1 MPIIDLTRY
10 IAASSGTWT
19 DPTQD
24 KNLFNFTVDQTMS
37 ADRLLLRW
45 AGDFVSLQGPLR
57 VRVTVQAENLT
68 VPMAFVSNLVP
79 DKGAVLRRADSRIP
93 TKEGATASTATISV
107 GTTLSE
113 SALGRIGSGGAFGLQ
128 ASTIYS
134 YTLDIAAG
142 HAWPFSLSEQLDS
155 LRLRSAQFS
164 RFEQL
169 GNNLG
174 FRVIIEPLFSHHKL
188 IPVTSGSDLPCDFAV
203 ADHPDT
209 SRFFPAACEPC
220 NGSVIG
226 LPPNG
231 SVSLVTP
238 PADGGC
244 VRTRFFNGMFITRED
259 LETEQRY
266 HRLKSRLHNR
276 ASGSGVVWGLDVC
289 LQYGRVS
296 VMPGYGVD
304 CCGNDVALTKR
315 YDVDIAALI
324 ADPAAA
330 SLVRKHGQ
338 ECMCLLLEY
347 VECPSDPRPVHGDP
361 CSPDASRCEMSRIR
375 ESVRLRLV
383 PPCDDNATKKLP
395 ITRFLSEV
403 QALQKR
409 FPLDKLATASG
420 ATLAPFTLQITAI
433 SHQGAVG
440 FVTVRPS
447 SSFDNSL
454 LSNLIGLRDAR
465 KLEVQVILDS
475 AWSFIGGKMSGQI
488 QSPATP
494 QTGAVDP
501 PSPVDLSLIA
511 NPSPGPSLKTTFTAL
526 NLNSP
531 TYVFTMAGWQ
541 AQTMLAAQTDPTVSG
556 DLTFTFPTDD
566 GIGGIAT
573 LQSTVSQTQPVL
585 SQSPCDGEPC
595 APSKQSDS
603 ANNRPTSEDPKA
615 LVLEALA
622 GLLLQMLARERAGT
636 TSEVMSTRREIAQR
650 IYRLAWLLLFG
661 LSKSADT
668 AALGGSLQK
677 LLEEWCDGLP
687 YEGPECCCD
696 PHGVVIGCA
705 VVEGGTIKRIDP
717 FGGRRYVV
725 HYPLLAHWAEQCGIP
740 PLDLT
745 ASRFFSKLCCLAGLP
760 ALNVDSPDVPVLI
773 VPIGGGILTV
783 GEPRMVEKQLGERIH
798 VIERRKVGTAEMIAS
813 AVVLTGT
820 KASDKNSQY
829 KGLVLADFVA
839 DQTVTLLVPADT

>member
-1 MPIIDLTRY
+1 MPIIDLTQY

-24 KNLFNFTVDQTMS
+24 ENLFNFTVDQTMS

-45 AGDFVSLQGPLR
+45 AGDFVALQGPLR
-57 VRVTVQAENLT
+57 VRVTVQAENLI
-68 VPMAFVSNLVP
+68 VPLAFVSNLVP
-79 DKGAVLRRADSRIP
+79 DKGAVLRREVHAAP
-93 TKEGATASTATISV
+93 GAAASTATINVS
-107 GTTLSE
+107 TMLSE
-113 SALGRIGSGGAFGLQ
+113 RALGRKGGGGAFGLQ

-203 ADHPDT
+203 ADQPDT
-209 SRFFPAACEPC
+209 SRFFPSACEPC

-289 LQYGRVS
+289 LHYGRVS

-304 CCGNDVALTKR
+304 CCGNDLALTKR

-330 SLVRKHGQ
+330 SLVHKRCQ
-338 ECMCLLLEY
+338 ERMYLLLEY
-347 VECPSDPRPVHGDP
+347 VECPADPRPVHGDP
-361 CSPDASRCEMSRIR
+361 CSPEASRCEMSRIR

-383 PPCDDNATKKLP
+383 PTCDDSAKRKAP

-403 QALQKR
+403 GSLQKR
-409 FPLDKLATASG
+409 FPLDTLPTQSG
-420 ATLAPFTLQITAI
+420 PSLAPFQLQITATT
-433 SHQGAVG
+433 SSGNSVS
-440 FVTVRPS
+440 VTARPS

-454 LSNLIGLRDAR
+454 LSKLSGIQNVA
-465 KLEVQVILDS
+465 KLEIQVILDPQWNFV
-475 AWSFIGGKMSGQI
+475 AGKMSGQVL
-488 QSPATP
+488 AGGAP
-494 QTGAVDP
+494 QTGVVEP
-501 PSPVDLSLIA
+501 PAPVDLSLIA
-511 NPSPGPSLKTTFTAL
+511 EASSGRTLNTTFTKPKAD
-526 NLNSP
+526 NP
-531 TYVFTMAGWQ
+531 TFVFTMGGWQ
-541 AQTMLAAQTDPTVSG
+541 AQTAFAAQTDPTSSG
-556 DLTFTFPTDD
+556 DLTFTFPTSD
-566 GIGGIAT
+566 GVGGIAT
-573 LQSTVSQTQPVL
+573 LQSTVSHTQPGL
-585 SQSPCDGEPC
+585 ARSPCDGEPC
-595 APSKQSDS
+595 APSEPSD
-603 ANNRPTSEDPKA
+603 RPNHQHASGDPKA
-615 LVLEALA
+615 LALA
-622 GLLLQMLARERAGT
+622 ALGGSLAQMLARERAGT
-636 TSEVMSTRREIAQR
+636 PSEVMSTRRELAQR
-650 IYRLAWLLLFG
+650 IYRLAWLLLYG
-661 LSKSADT
+661 LSETADT
-668 AALGGSLQK
+668 AALGGTLRK
-677 LLEEWCDGLP
+677 LLEDWCDGLP
-687 YEGPECCCD
+687 YGGPECCCD
-696 PHGVVIGCA
+696 PHGVIIGCA
-705 VVEGGTIKRIDP
+705 VVEAGTIKRIDP

-725 HYPLLAHWAEQCGIP
+725 HYPLLEHWAQQFGIP

-745 ASRFFSKLCCLAGLP
+745 ASRFFSLLCCLAGLP
-760 ALNVDSPDVPVLI
+760 ALSVDSPEVPVLI
-773 VPIGGGILTV
+773 VPIGGGILAV
-783 GEPRMVEKQLGERIH
+783 GEPRMVEKQLGERIR
-798 VIERRKVGTAEMIAS
+798 VIERRKVGAAEMIAS
-813 AVVLTGT
+813 AVVLIGT
-820 KASDKNSQY
+820 KASDKNFQY
-829 KGLVLADFVA
+829 NGLVLADFVA
-839 DQTVTLLVPADT
+839 DQTVTLLVPANR